1 MIPYGKQ
8 TIEDCD
14 IEAVVAAIESDW
26 LTTGPLVEQFEQQ
39 FAKRVHSQNAV
50 AVSSGT
56 AALHAAMFAAGIG
69 EADEVIVPAISFV
82 ATANAVV
89 FMNAKPVFADVDPET
104 LLVCPASVREKITS
118 RTRAIVAVDFAG
130 QPCDYQAL
138 REIADE
144 FGLTLIADA
153 CHSLGGAERERPVGS
168 LADVNCF
175 SFHPVKPITT
185 CEGGMATTDSP
196 QFTKR
201 MRQFRNHG
209 IETDFRT
216 REKTQTH
223 RYDMTELGFNYRLSD
238 LQSAIGLSQLKRLDQ
253 FTQRR
258 NEIANR
264 YDQLIENLIGIEP
277 LARRDDCRHAFHLY
291 VIKVTPKFGP
301 SRDELFDHLRANQ
314 IGGNVHYRPIY
325 LNSFYRDRFGT
336 KPGLCPQAESSY
348 EQIISL
354 PIFPSMTDADIETV
368 FVAIELA
375 RRESKTHSTPQRTA
389 A

>member
-1 MIPYGKQ
+1 M
-8 TIEDCD
+8 
-14 IEAVVAAIESDW
+14 
-26 LTTGPLVEQFEQQ
+26 
-39 FAKRVHSQNAV
+39 
-50 AVSSGT
+50 
-56 AALHAAMFAAGIG
+56 
-69 EADEVIVPAISFV
+69 
-82 ATANAVV
+82 
-89 FMNAKPVFADVDPET
+89 
-104 LLVCPASVREKITS
+104 
-118 RTRAIVAVDFAG
+118 
-130 QPCDYQAL
+130 
-138 REIADE
+138 
-144 FGLTLIADA
+144 
-153 CHSLGGAERERPVGS
+153 
-168 LADVNCF
+168 
-175 SFHPVKPITT
+175 
-185 CEGGMATTDSP
+185 
-196 QFTKR
+196 
-201 MRQFRNHG
+201 
-209 IETDFRT
+209 
-216 REKTQTH
+216 
-223 RYDMTELGFNYRLSD
+223 
-238 LQSAIGLSQLKRLDQ
+238 GLSQLKRLDQ

-368 FVAIELA
+368 VVAIELA

>member
-153 CHSLGGAERERPVGS
+153 CHSVRGSGARTPRRQLGR
-168 LADVNCF
+168 
-175 SFHPVKPITT
+175 
-185 CEGGMATTDSP
+185 
-196 QFTKR
+196 
-201 MRQFRNHG
+201 RQ
-209 IETDFRT
+209 
-216 REKTQTH
+216 
-223 RYDMTELGFNYRLSD
+223 
-238 LQSAIGLSQLKRLDQ
+238 
-253 FTQRR
+253 
-258 NEIANR
+258 
-264 YDQLIENLIGIEP
+264 
-277 LARRDDCRHAFHLY
+277 
-291 VIKVTPKFGP
+291 
-301 SRDELFDHLRANQ
+301 LF
-314 IGGNVHYRPIY
+314 
-325 LNSFYRDRFGT
+325 
-336 KPGLCPQAESSY
+336 
-348 EQIISL
+348 
-354 PIFPSMTDADIETV
+354 
-368 FVAIELA
+368 
-375 RRESKTHSTPQRTA
+375 
-389 A
+389 